1 MSDKRDEKLGIAF
14 SNNFSSDEVAEITDA
29 FGKIVPVSRMR
40 YGQDSIDATT
50 VLVTVAIVT
59 FIFFPLSKIADGFF
73 ESIGSDLYQ
82 KAKEKVVSAM
92 KNKKNPNIQ
101 FVLWHKNVR
110 IVINAVAKNEAE
122 LNSIFDT
129 IAKARKIAI
138 NEIEKDSQIHE
149 ITIGYDVNVNGYWNV
164 TFKA

>member
-1 MSDKRDEKLGIAF
+1 MSDKRNEKLGIAF

-101 FVLWHKNVR
+101 FVL
-110 IVINAVAKNEAE
+110 
-122 LNSIFDT
+122 
-129 IAKARKIAI
+129 
-138 NEIEKDSQIHE
+138 
-149 ITIGYDVNVNGYWNV
+149 
-164 TFKA
+164 